1 MSTHSP
7 YMPTHTIICK
17 YLSELQRLFLHTY
30 LSCESK
36 EEGTRYEQFDQLYP
50 QVKNFYCR
58 ISKGSYKRKRGRGV
72 PVLFS
77 KDVQEHISVLLSVR
91 NKQVDD
97 KNPYLFGKPGLVTP
111 ITGYKVL
118 QSYAR
123 ASGAKNPSSITCTKL
138 RKHLA
143 TSQLFSLNETEID
156 QLATFM
162 GHTIGVHKNS
172 YRLPDDLH
180 QTAKISKILLLLESG
195 NLGEYKGKT
204 LDEIDINLNEDLLD
218 SINEC
223 SDEDDNGKDDSLI
236 EHDMFLHD
244 DEQIKPVEDMK
255 PIV

>member
-1 MSTHSP
+1 MSNL
-7 YMPTHTIICK
+7 I
-17 YLSELQRLFLHTY
+17 
-30 LSCESK
+30 
-36 EEGTRYEQFDQLYP
+36 QLYP
-50 QVKNFYCR
+50 QVKNFIAEFQR
-58 ISKGSYKRKRGRGV
+58 VVIRGKRGRGV

-77 KDVQEHISVLLSVR
+77 KDVQEHISVLLSVW

-244 DEQIKPVEDMK
+244 DEQIGKHSVEDDETHSVTEIREK
-255 PIV
+255 PGKRTLKEE

>member
-1 MSTHSP
+1 MITVIVRHVNSSVENVNAECIFILRHRSGA
-7 YMPTHTIICK
+7 
-17 YLSELQRLFLHTY
+17 LVL
-30 LSCESK
+30 
-36 EEGTRYEQFDQLYP
+36 
-50 QVKNFYCR
+50 NF
-58 ISKGSYKRKRGRGV
+58 KRVVIRGKRGRGV

-180 QTAKISKILLLLESG
+180 QTAKFQKFFFCLRVEILVNTRE
-195 NLGEYKGKT
+195 KR
-204 LDEIDINLNEDLLD
+204 
-218 SINEC
+218 
-223 SDEDDNGKDDSLI
+223 
-236 EHDMFLHD
+236 
-244 DEQIKPVEDMK
+244 
-255 PIV
+255 